1 MATPPPR
8 AVLLKGPTLNSK
20 VFMTALPERHEDL
33 LAKACEL
40 FKVPSD
46 HTPHL
51 YVSCQ
56 ASVGTPHSEQR
67 GALLLSD
74 AMPFLRD
81 REMITLRWVPTTDPP
96 RREKDVRNV
105 RWDTKL
111 DEPAPLSHMRPTA
124 VPAWRGPQA
133 RAMHVARVLERERIQ
148 SAQDELVPRK
158 PTQPLYTAK
167 PSVTPDPPFH
177 TAPMSP
183 PPSSPTTIP
192 AARDENPSPPSS
204 PTPNPMSSPARTL
217 DWGASGDSDDDHPS
231 SATSS
236 PSKSDRHHESR
247 KSSFGAWCARLNPFA
262 RSEDHKDEEPE
273 DKSDGPSPSA
283 PADKALPDLH
293 VTGSAAY
300 DVMTQVLMAVREH
313 ARNVHCK
320 VPHEFCARQA
330 GLSMSLGTCVAKRAM
345 SEDKPLRHFAD
356 ALDEYLDTC
365 VTTKGPMIEPEVSA
379 LRAFAYKLM
388 DELQR
393 TSAPVAPPPSKEV
406 PPPEA
411 SPEEAP
417 ASTRTTRRRGAPRK
431 RQAAAPPPVPDEP
444 LAKRTRRSTRHTKA

>member
-67 GALLLSD
+67 GALLMSD

-81 REMITLRWVPTTDPP
+81 REMITLRWVPTDPQ
-96 RREKDVRNV
+96 RREKDGRNV
-105 RWDTKL
+105 RWDAKL
-111 DEPAPLSHMRPTA
+111 DEPTPLSHMRPAA

-158 PTQPLYTAK
+158 PTQTLYTTK
-167 PSVTPDPPFH
+167 PTMATDPPFH

-183 PPSSPTTIP
+183 PPSSPTSIP
-192 AARDENPSPPSS
+192 APRDENPSPPSS
-204 PTPNPMSSPARTL
+204 PTPNPISSPARTL
-217 DWGASGDSDDDHPS
+217 DWGATGDSDDDDSS
-231 SATSS
+231 SASSS
-236 PSKSDRHHESR
+236 PLKPDKHHESR

-262 RSEDHKDEEPE
+262 RSDDHKEEEHE
-273 DKSDGPSPSA
+273 DRSDGTSSA
-283 PADKALPDLH
+283 APVEKALPDLH

-320 VPHEFCARQA
+320 VPHEFCARQT
-330 GLSMSLGTCVAKRAM
+330 GLSMSLGTCVAKRVM
-345 SEDKPLRHFAD
+345 SKDKPLRHFAD
-356 ALDEYLDTC
+356 ALDEYLDAC
-365 VTTKGPMIEPEVSA
+365 VSTKGPLIQPEVLA

-393 TSAPVAPPPSKEV
+393 TSAPVAPPPAKEA
-406 PPPEA
+406 P
-411 SPEEAP
+411 PEEAP
-417 ASTRTTRRRGAPRK
+417 PEEPPAPTRTTRRRGAPRK
-431 RQAAAPPPVPDEP
+431 RQATAPPPVQDEP
-444 LAKRTRRSTRHTKA
+444 LAKRTRRSTRHTRV